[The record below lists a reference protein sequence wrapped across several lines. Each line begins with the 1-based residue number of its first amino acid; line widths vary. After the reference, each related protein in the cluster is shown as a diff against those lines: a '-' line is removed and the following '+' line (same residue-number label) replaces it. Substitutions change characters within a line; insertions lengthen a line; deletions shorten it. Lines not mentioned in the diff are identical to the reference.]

1 MRGTQIMKIPSGGY
15 PTDPGRENNLQDS
28 LSCLMS
34 GREETT
40 GSTPDADIYFWP
52 PIYWTVG
59 DFFLIIS
66 KIKLFCCSVTKCT
79 KDRWSALWLESF

>member
-1 MRGTQIMKIPSGGY
+1 MLKAHLPSKLMCWKCNYQLNTARKRYPMRGTQIMKIPSGGY

-40 GSTPDADIYFWP
+40 GSTPDADIYF
-52 PIYWTVG
+52 
-59 DFFLIIS
+59 
-66 KIKLFCCSVTKCT
+66 
-79 KDRWSALWLESF
+79 